1 MAISPKFYQRF
12 PVVIESL
19 TNVENLN
26 FVLKSAI
33 RKAGDAFDGSR
44 NSSAKCLMTRW
55 DMHKEYESFAMIGDA
70 AIRLAKLVPMA
81 ERTKM
86 DGTPYPVELEI
97 DESWGLIYRKG
108 QRTSKHMH
116 WPSLWSYTYCVS
128 GCSNCS
134 PFTFMGVNVFDKFI
148 KPKAGQMILFPAWI
162 MHKVPKHKCEHERIM
177 IAGNLKEKYKNA

>member
-26 FVLKSAI
+26 FVLKAAI

-81 ERTKM
+81 ARTKM
-86 DGTPYPVELEI
+86 DGTPNPVELEI
-97 DESWGLIYRKG
+97 DE
-108 QRTSKHMH
+108 
-116 WPSLWSYTYCVS
+116 
-128 GCSNCS
+128 
-134 PFTFMGVNVFDKFI
+134 
-148 KPKAGQMILFPAWI
+148 
-162 MHKVPKHKCEHERIM
+162 
-177 IAGNLKEKYKNA
+177 

>member
-26 FVLKSAI
+26 FVLKAAI

-81 ERTKM
+81 KRSRM
-86 DGTPYPVELEI
+86 DGTPNPVELEI
-97 DESWGLIYRKG
+97 DETWGLIYTQGSETREH
-108 QRTSKHMH
+108 SH
-116 WPSLWSYTYCVS
+116 WPSLWSYIYCVK
-128 GCSNCS
+128 GCSKCA
-134 PFTFMGVNVFDKFI
+134 PFIFVDANVHKKYV
-148 KPKAGQMILFPAWI
+148 KPKIGQMVLFPSWLL
-162 MHKVPKHKCEHERIM
+162 HRVPNHTCDHERIM
-177 IAGNLKEKYKNA
+177 ISGNLDVNWK